1 MNNNQQKQVQK
12 PKFPVKI
19 DKDIKAVL
27 KENGYEWD
35 YTQTGNGPHNQYIN
49 LETGKKIVVC
59 RGTIKENTKSRYIKR
74 LEKEIQN

>member
-59 RGTIKENTKSRYIKR
+59 RGTIKDNTKSRYIKR